1 MPLDGGSPPEEGIAM
16 ANDDIEVGESVE
28 ITELVDD
35 NGNVI
40 GTVVDDVMVVTSED
54 GSIVEETI
62 DVFDADATWSPRRTS
77 STSTTRTA
85 ISSPRRARSSSRADR
100 QRIET

>member
-1 MPLDGGSPPEEGIAM
+1 M
-16 ANDDIEVGESVE
+16 ANEDIEVGESLE

-62 DVFDADATWSPRRTS
+62 DVFDADGNLVAEEDVVDVYD
-77 STSTTRTA
+77 
-85 ISSPRRARSSSRADR
+85 ADGNLVAEAGEII
-100 QRIET
+100 IEG